1 MMRQRLVQVLRSADD
16 GPNLDTV
23 VRRFWSSAEA
33 PRPPGPNEAN
43 AANANVLDLVPR
55 LQARAAQTSRR

>member
-16 GPNLDTV
+16 GPKPDMDTV

-33 PRPPGPNEAN
+33 PRPNGCTGR
-43 AANANVLDLVPR
+43 VLDLVPR
-55 LQARAAQTSRR
+55 LQTRAAQKPRG